1 MDLEVISLPEITKKE
16 LIKRVIKKSIM
27 LNIKI
32 KQYKKEVG
40 ECEREFKQLQYNKLE
55 STEALFADR
64 IHNGKAISSA
74 ED

>member
-1 MDLEVISLPEITKKE
+1 MDLEVVSLPEITKKE

-40 ECEREFKQLQYNKLE
+40 ECEREFKQL
-55 STEALFADR
+55 
-64 IHNGKAISSA
+64 
-74 ED
+74 